1 MMSKY
6 LKFVIITAIFCILLS
21 LNVCALTVIDN
32 MDVPTGWMGGK
43 LETEN
48 IKEGTGAIRIDSPTL
63 LQFNKK
69 FAEPMDLS
77 MYEDNGLISFWI
89 YFEDVDVFADRD
101 NSLEFT
107 SSGSA
112 DVEES
117 GFTLDNY
124 LFENGWNHMLVSLDD
139 FASYDADWTR
149 INFIRF
155 YKFTEGA
162 NTMIVDDIKI
172 GTPADFGIG
181 KVPVKDTATLFE
193 SFDSPE
199 GFEPQTVET
208 VRNIEGAGAITTTS
222 DSLLSISKTYAAPV
236 DMSRIIENGY
246 VYLWVY
252 IEDFALFTEGGS
264 IEITSGGIYDSE
276 ETSWDLD
283 DSFELKA
290 GWNELLLDISQAD
303 LNDCDFS
310 RVNFIRTFMFTSGA
324 NTMMLDKMYLGVGE
338 DFGIQTEP
346 PETDPPATE
355 APAAETSD
363 GDVTET
369 ADSGAAEND
378 NTILYIIIA
387 AAAVAVIIIII
398 AVVAKSKKKASK

>member
-77 MYEDNGLISFWI
+77 MYEDNGMISFWI

-252 IEDFALFTEGGS
+252 IEDPALLTEGGS

-355 APAAETSD
+355 APAAETAA

-369 ADSGAAEND
+369 ADSGAAEN
-378 NTILYIIIA
+378 NITILYIIIA

-398 AVVAKSKKKASK
+398 AVVTKSKKKASK